1 MASITDEDE
10 CKDAAI
16 NAGESYKG
24 LSKDYPGFE
33 YYNPQGR
40 LLPTGCFIY
49 GNHGVYFN
57 SNPPCSSFC
66 AGRYFNTK
74 AICKQGI
81 SNQFSRLKNDI
92 RIDISKMASTHL
104 ISNFIS
110 LLDVSC
116 STWPK
121 PQAQTHGCDGT
132 GTAPLKVLDPLMKS
146 SDSASCERLCARERE
161 NGCCYLNTGEGCSW
175 RPGGYS
181 TKRNSDVGI
190 SINCNRAGK

>member
-1 MASITDEDE
+1 MESCGLGLDHQRPHLFRNADLERANRARVSFRAPISKLNLWFTNTNIVLQIQNMQQFLKFWLEYQLTKWNGRCDDINLASITDEDE

-33 YYNPQGR
+33 YYNPAHR
-40 LLPTGCFIY
+40 LLPTGCFLY

-92 RIDISKMASTHL
+92 RTDIVKWHQH
-104 ISNFIS
+104 I
-110 LLDVSC
+110 
-116 STWPK
+116 
-121 PQAQTHGCDGT
+121 
-132 GTAPLKVLDPLMKS
+132 
-146 SDSASCERLCARERE
+146 
-161 NGCCYLNTGEGCSW
+161 
-175 RPGGYS
+175 
-181 TKRNSDVGI
+181 
-190 SINCNRAGK
+190 